1 MKLKNLPD
9 GWSDK
14 SFDEVAILSRGH
26 NPPKS
31 EFIYKPK
38 KGYVRFYQI
47 RDGKSDD
54 YEVYVPE
61 TSQLHRVEPNDILM
75 VAYRHI
81 GRVFRGASGAFNVAL
96 CKIQNKD
103 HSIIDDDYLFYII
116 PTEFVRGEL
125 MKQAERSLI
134 PSMSVKHL
142 AEIRIP
148 VPPIDEQKRIVAIV
162 DQAFEAIDGAI
173 ENTKQNL
180 ANDRELFESYL
191 NDVFTQKGRDWD
203 NLALETLTERITKGS
218 SPKWQGVNYV
228 DKPGVLFVTSENVG
242 QNQMLFEK
250 IKYVEE
256 IFNEIDSKSIL
267 ICGDVLTNIVGA
279 SIGRTAIYD
288 REELANI
295 NQAVCLIRCKPD
307 KLLNHYLAYLLNSP
321 YFLQILH
328 DNEIDN
334 ARANLSL
341 GFFRGLQI
349 PLPLLDEQ
357 QSIVSKM
364 DNFSTETQRL
374 EAIYRQKLAALT
386 ELKQSILQKAFT
398 GELTA
403 DSANAR

>member
-1 MKLKNLPD
+1 MKLKNLPN

-38 KGYVRFYQI
+38 EGYVRFYQI
-47 RDGKSDD
+47 RDGKSDN

-61 TSQLHRVEPNDILM
+61 TSQLHRVEPDDILM

-148 VPPIDEQKRIVAIV
+148 VPPIDEQRRIVAIV
-162 DQAFEAIDGAI
+162 DQAFEAIDVAI

-180 ANDRELFESYL
+180 ANARELFESYL
-191 NDVFTQKGRDWD
+191 NDIFDRKGDKWKWVTLSDIATSITDGNHQPPPKSQSGIPFITISNINKQDRKIDFSSTFKVSPEYFESLKENWKPRKGDLLYTVTGSYGIPVLVDQDIDFCFQRHIGLIKPNTHTNSKCLYYMFLSRCLLKQADDCATGTAQKTVS
-203 NLALETLTERITKGS
+203 L
-218 SPKWQGVNYV
+218 
-228 DKPGVLFVTSENVG
+228 GVLRKFSVPKIPQEEQRIIVAELDILSE
-242 QNQMLFEK
+242 Q
-250 IKYVEE
+250 
-256 IFNEIDSKSIL
+256 
-267 ICGDVLTNIVGA
+267 
-279 SIGRTAIYD
+279 
-288 REELANI
+288 
-295 NQAVCLIRCKPD
+295 
-307 KLLNHYLAYLLNSP
+307 
-321 YFLQILH
+321 
-328 DNEIDN
+328 
-334 ARANLSL
+334 
-341 GFFRGLQI
+341 
-349 PLPLLDEQ
+349 
-357 QSIVSKM
+357 
-364 DNFSTETQRL
+364 TQRL

-403 DSANAR
+403 DREAP

>member
-1 MKLKNLPD
+1 MKLKNLPK

-38 KGYVRFYQI
+38 EGYVRFYQI
-47 RDGKSDD
+47 RDGKSDN

-61 TSQLHRVEPNDILM
+61 TSQLHRVEPDDILM

-162 DQAFEAIDGAI
+162 DQAFEAIDVAI
-173 ENTKQNL
+173 ENTRQNL
-180 ANDRELFESYL
+180 ANARELFESYL
-191 NDVFTQKGRDWD
+191 NAIFTQKGDGW
-203 NLALETLTERITKGS
+203 
-218 SPKWQGVNYV
+218 V
-228 DKPGVLFVTSENVG
+228 DRVIEDH
-242 QNQMLFEK
+242 
-250 IKYVEE
+250 IK
-256 IFNEIDSKSIL
+256 FIDYR
-267 ICGDVLTNIVGA
+267 
-279 SIGRTAIYD
+279 GRTPNKTGNGMRLITAKNVKMGFLQTEPQEFVDPAIYD
-288 REELANI
+288 EWMSRGIPRKHDVLFTTEAPMGNI
-295 NQAVCLIRCKPD
+295 AQLDTDEKVVFAQRIIIMQPDLDFIDSTFLKFLLLSDVVQTRIRD
-307 KLLNHYLAYLLNSP
+307 KGTGATVQGIKASLLKKIAISYPSEISDQKDIVVKLND
-321 YFLQILH
+321 L
-328 DNEIDN
+328 
-334 ARANLSL
+334 
-341 GFFRGLQI
+341 
-349 PLPLLDEQ
+349 
-357 QSIVSKM
+357 K
-364 DNFSTETQRL
+364 TETQRL

-403 DSANAR
+403 DQEAP

>member
-1 MKLKNLPD
+1 MARASFEEVGPKFLRITDIQNEMVNWEKVPSCPIHEDDLKKHKLID
-9 GWSDK
+9 QDIVVARTGATTGK
-14 SFDEVAILSRGH
+14 SYLVCD
-26 NPPKS
+26 PPKS
-31 EFIYKPK
+31 VAASYLIRLRVNDPNISAKFISKY
-38 KGYVRFYQI
+38 FQT
-47 RDGKSDD
+47 
-54 YEVYVPE
+54 YEYW
-61 TSQLHRVEPNDILM
+61 NNI
-75 VAYRHI
+75 
-81 GRVFRGASGAFNVAL
+81 ASGISGSAQGGFNAS
-96 CKIQNKD
+96 K
-103 HSIIDDDYLFYII
+103 
-116 PTEFVRGEL
+116 
-125 MKQAERSLI
+125 
-134 PSMSVKHL
+134 L
-142 AEIRIP
+142 AELAVDI
-148 VPPIDEQKRIVAIV
+148 PPIDEQKRIVAIV
-162 DQAFEAIDGAI
+162 DQAVEAIDGAI

-180 ANDRELFESYL
+180 VNARELFESYL

-349 PLPLLDEQ
+349 PLPPLDEQ

-364 DNFSTETQRL
+364 DNFFTETQRL
-374 EAIYRQKLAALT
+374 EAIYRQKLTALT

-403 DSANAR
+403 DSAKAR

>member
-1 MKLKNLPD
+1 
-9 GWSDK
+9 
-14 SFDEVAILSRGH
+14 
-26 NPPKS
+26 
-31 EFIYKPK
+31 
-38 KGYVRFYQI
+38 
-47 RDGKSDD
+47 
-54 YEVYVPE
+54 
-61 TSQLHRVEPNDILM
+61 M

-148 VPPIDEQKRIVAIV
+148 VPPIEEQNRIVAIV

-180 ANDRELFESYL
+180 ANARELFESYL
-191 NDVFTQKGRDWD
+191 NNVFTQKGRDWD

-218 SPKWQGVNYV
+218 SPKWQGVKYV
-228 DKPGVLFVTSENVG
+228 DKPGVLFVTSGNVG

-267 ICGDVLTNIVGA
+267 ICGDVLTDIVGA

-374 EAIYRQKLAALT
+374 EAIYRQKLTALT

-403 DSANAR
+403 DSAKAR